1 MVVLLRQGGQ
11 QQLCEVQ
18 RTNKQPIKIP
28 VARRTYLYQLQY
40 YHCAPKACA
49 SRCLDRLTGSG
60 YQKIGCLRPTFEDYL
75 RGKRRL
81 VCTVYSTKSC
91 LTRHRY
97 RRITPLSRSIRVL
110 VRGPLSHPKKVRL
123 GIAELQQRFKTW
135 KSARYLA
142 FGRLCHRHRK
152 TPTTVQY
159 RFISR
164 FSASTF
170 GKIRMIN

>member
-110 VRGPLSHPKKVRL
+110 VRGPLSHLKRYVWVLQNCNSDLSDVEIGEISGIRQALSQTQENSYNGAVSIHIAFLRLDVR
-123 GIAELQQRFKTW
+123 
-135 KSARYLA
+135 
-142 FGRLCHRHRK
+142 
-152 TPTTVQY
+152 
-159 RFISR
+159 
-164 FSASTF
+164 
-170 GKIRMIN
+170 

>member
-11 QQLCEVQ
+11 QQLREVQ

-49 SRCLDRLTGSG
+49 SRCLDRLTG

-81 VCTVYSTKSC
+81 VCTVHTTKSYF
-91 LTRHRY
+91 TRHRY

-110 VRGPLSHPKKVRL
+110 VRGPLLRPYVWASQNYNSDLRRENRRDL
-123 GIAELQQRFKTW
+123 
-135 KSARYLA
+135 LA
-142 FGRLCHRHRK
+142 SVGRLCHRGRK
-152 TPTTVQY
+152 IPTTVRC
-159 RFISR
+159 RFLSR

-170 GKIRMIN
+170 DKTRMIN